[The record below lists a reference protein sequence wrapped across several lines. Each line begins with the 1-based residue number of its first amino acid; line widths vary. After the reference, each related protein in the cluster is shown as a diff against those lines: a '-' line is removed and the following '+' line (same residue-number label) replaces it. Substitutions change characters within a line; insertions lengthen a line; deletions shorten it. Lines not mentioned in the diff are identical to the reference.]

1 MCIIMDLDGIGK
13 VQRKSEL
20 KKLVTGLYFSLKA
33 VVMIHERGKEREGQC
48 VFGCECFFANNNL
61 FVLHCMS

>member
-13 VQRKSEL
+13 LRRKSEL

-33 VVMIHERGKEREGQC
+33 VVMNHERGKEREGKR
-48 VFGCECFFANNNL
+48 VFRCECFL
-61 FVLHCMS
+61 